1 MAQLRVATTMVSAL
15 AAATLLCFGS
25 GTWWFSAKARE
36 RTEDEQA
43 AASKLQEEELR
54 EENVRR
60 LHLQGQQG
68 IQGKARTSLLEWWRS
83 DMDFPIHLGKDA
95 TANVLR
101 LRKLPKRKAP
111 EESPPIPEGRADR
124 PGD

>member
-1 MAQLRVATTMVSAL
+1 MAQLRVATTMVGAL
-15 AAATLLCFGS
+15 AAATLLCFGI

-54 EENVRR
+54 EETVRR
-60 LHLQGQQG
+60 LHRQG
-68 IQGKARTSLLEWWRS
+68 IQGQARTSLLEWWRS
-83 DMDFPIHLGKDA
+83 DMDFPVHLGKDA

-111 EESPPIPEGRADR
+111 EESPPIPEGRTDR